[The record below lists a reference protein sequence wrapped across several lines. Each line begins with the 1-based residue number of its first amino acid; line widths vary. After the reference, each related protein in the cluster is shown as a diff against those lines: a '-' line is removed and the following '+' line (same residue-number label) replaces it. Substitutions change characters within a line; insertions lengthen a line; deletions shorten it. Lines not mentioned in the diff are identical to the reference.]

1 MWFFPLCAAL
11 VSGLFGALVSWQ
23 WRHKRRP
30 SLLAWA
36 LALMMFAVAS
46 VAAFAGMLWGWTA
59 GWYRTYYLLGAIVNV
74 PVLGLG
80 TIYLLGPRKAA
91 HLCAVVV
98 IVASAAAASA
108 VFASELRP
116 AAAAAFETSGIPSGH
131 DVMPSSIR
139 TLSRIYSFGGFFVVA
154 GGAVWSARQVAR
166 QRQGHLRR
174 LVAANVL
181 IAAGTT
187 VVAIGSG
194 FAFYGD
200 GWPFAIGLMA
210 GVSLMF
216 WGFLKTRPQ
225 PAPGLEA

>member
-1 MWFFPLCAAL
+1 MWSFPLCAAS

-36 LALMMFAVAS
+36 VALTMFALAS
-46 VAAFAGMLWGWTA
+46 AAAFAGMLWGWTA
-59 GWYRTYYLLGAIVNV
+59 GWYRTYYLFGAIVNV

-80 TIYLLGPRKAA
+80 TVYLLGPRKAA
-91 HLCAVVV
+91 HLCALVV
-98 IVASAAAASA
+98 ILASALAATA
-108 VFASELRP
+108 VFVSDLRP
-116 AAAAAFETSGIPSGH
+116 GAAAAFETNGIPSGH
-131 DVMPSSIR
+131 DVMPLGIR
-139 TLSRIYSFGGFFVVA
+139 TLSRVYSFAGFFVVA
-154 GGAVWSARQVAR
+154 GGALWSALRLARKRQD
-166 QRQGHLRR
+166 HLRR

-200 GWPFAIGLMA
+200 GWPFAVGLVA

-225 PAPGLEA
+225 PAPGFEA

>member
-1 MWFFPLCAAL
+1 MWSFPLCAAL

-30 SLLAWA
+30 NLLAWGLALTLFA
-36 LALMMFAVAS
+36 LASA
-46 VAAFAGMLWGWTA
+46 AAFAGMLWGWTA
-59 GWYRTYYLLGAIVNV
+59 GWYRTYYLSGAIVNV

-80 TIYLLGPRKAA
+80 TIYLLAPRKTA
-91 HLCAVVV
+91 HLCSLVV
-98 IVASAAAASA
+98 IVATILATAA
-108 VFASELRP
+108 VFLTDLRP
-116 AAAAAFETSGIPSGH
+116 GAAAAFETKGIPSGH
-131 DVMPSSIR
+131 DVMPPGIR
-139 TLSRIYSFGGFFVVA
+139 TLSRVYSFVGFFVVA
-154 GGAVWSARQVAR
+154 GGALWSALRLARRRQA
-166 QRQGHLRR
+166 HLRR

-200 GWPFAIGLMA
+200 GWPFAVGLVA

-225 PAPGLEA
+225 PVPGLEA